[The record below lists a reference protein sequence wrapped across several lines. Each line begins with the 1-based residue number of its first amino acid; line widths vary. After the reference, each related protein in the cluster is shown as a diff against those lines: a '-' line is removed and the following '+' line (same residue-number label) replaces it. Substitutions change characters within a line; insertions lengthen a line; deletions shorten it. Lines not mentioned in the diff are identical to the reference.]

1 MKTMKV
7 RLEKVINDTKA
18 LQIMFAVAMLLIA
31 LLISLI
37 IVDQKNLEKKLKER
51 ENKQIKE
58 LRKRVIDLEAKNQIY
73 KFDIEQ
79 IKEFQKESME

>member
-1 MKTMKV
+1 MKNK
-7 RLEKVINDTKA
+7 LER
-18 LQIMFAVAMLLIA
+18 IMTNIKTLRIMIVVAMLLIMV
-31 LLISLI
+31 LTSLI
-37 IVDQKNLEKKLKER
+37 VLDQKKLERRIKEQ

-58 LRKRVIDLEAKNQIY
+58 LRQRVIDLEAENQIY

>member
-1 MKTMKV
+1 MKTMKLK
-7 RLEKVINDTKA
+7 LEKVINDTKV

-37 IVDQKNLEKKLKER
+37 IVDQKNLEKRLKER

-58 LRKRVIDLEAKNQIY
+58 LRQRVIDLEAENQIY

>member
-1 MKTMKV
+1 MKTMKLK
-7 RLEKVINDTKA
+7 LEKVINDTKA

-31 LLISLI
+31 ILISLI
-37 IVDQKNLEKKLKER
+37 IVDQKNLEKRLKER

-58 LRKRVIDLEAKNQIY
+58 LRQRVIDLEAENQIY

>member
-1 MKTMKV
+1 MKTMRVK
-7 RLEKVINDTKA
+7 LEKVINDTKA

-58 LRKRVIDLEAKNQIY
+58 LRKRVIDLEAENQIY